1 MASRKRSCWVFL
13 LLFAFIFTMLA
24 ACSGRGQDADESPA
38 APTPL
43 PSPIPTT
50 APDRAVLALPADV
63 SEADR
68 AEAQALVA
76 ELAASSGLEFEVRE
90 EIFAN
95 EISPDVKMAVFLSQ
109 PDNLGSLAAGAP
121 STQFIALSDQ
131 DWNPPGNVTIIRKND
146 GHAAFLSGYLAAM
159 LAPDFRVGAMLAAEN
174 GADNQAFVNGVRY
187 FCGLCAA
194 KIFPLNTYPVVTQQP
209 AGSAPAVWQGA
220 FNELYGSKL
229 NVVYLAPE
237 ALTPELAAYLATAD
251 VAFIGTQSPPQ
262 EIQPRWVATVNLDG
276 LSPIREVWNDALS
289 GNGGRVESVSLKI
302 LDVNIIEVEGQY
314 VWLSQGKMQLLDKV
328 IELLRDGQIYPYT
341 VTP

>member
-1 MASRKRSCWVFL
+1 MTSRARSRL
-13 LLFAFIFTMLA
+13 SIILLFAFVSAFLA
-24 ACSGRGQDADESPA
+24 ACSGRSQTADEAPA
-38 APTPL
+38 APTP
-43 PSPIPTT
+43 IPTQVPT
-50 APDRAVLALPADV
+50 NAPDRAVLALPADV
-63 SEADR
+63 VEADR
-68 AEAQALVA
+68 AEAQALIG
-76 ELAASSGLEFEVRE
+76 ELAASSGLEFEIRE

-95 EISPDVKMAVFLSQ
+95 EITPDVKVVVFLSQ

-159 LAPDFRVGAMLAAEN
+159 LAPDFRVGAMLASEN

-229 NVVYLAPE
+229 NVVYMAPE
-237 ALTPELAAYLATAD
+237 ALTPELATYLSTAD

-262 EIQPRWVATVNLDG
+262 EILPRWAATVNLDG
-276 LSPIREVWNDALS
+276 LSPIREVWNEALS
-289 GNGGRVESVSLKI
+289 GNGGRVVSVSLKI

-328 IELLRDGQIYPYT
+328 IELLRDGQIYPYA